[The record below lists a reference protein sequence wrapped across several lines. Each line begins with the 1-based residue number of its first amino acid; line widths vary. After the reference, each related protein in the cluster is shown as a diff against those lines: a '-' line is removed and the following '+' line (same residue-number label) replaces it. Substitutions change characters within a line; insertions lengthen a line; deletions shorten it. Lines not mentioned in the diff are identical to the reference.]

1 MADNPIKTSELFQD
15 DGALKAVLEQLERL
29 LEIVT
34 KLEKTFKDSAGQIQ
48 AETRK
53 TSASQKENR
62 EGLEKNYQA
71 VKELA
76 KANEALVKAKS
87 PVAKQIEKIKESTRE
102 QNQIIKQTVKLE
114 KEKQF
119 ATDKTAQELEKLK
132 AETKDLTKENRLSL
146 KIDQSKEGSYNRL
159 SAQYSKL
166 KMEINAMS
174 LEERENTKEGR
185 EKVRLSKQIYEEM
198 TRLQMVTGK
207 HQLKVGSYTE
217 AVRESN
223 MSLQEMRRE
232 LRMLR
237 EISLE
242 GKTEAE
248 IRDLNQAIGELSDN
262 MKKYQQEQEAFGMD
276 NMEMIAGASRAATG
290 AIQGLAGA
298 FNVLGVESEILR
310 RVQQNMVSMIAIS
323 QALRAIEEAYHKRIF
338 QTMAARIKDTAATI
352 KNTIARRA
360 NQVATAQASRTEA
373 AHAKM
378 IAAKT
383 VATKASTT
391 ATWLFNAALRALM
404 GPVGW
409 ILLAVGAVVSALA
422 VYSRRLRQNRE
433 EEMETIEVKNGIVAA
448 NERLASSVDQNA
460 VKLQAYLK
468 AVNDTSRSENERLR
482 SLEKITELTNG
493 FVKANDLSA
502 ESLREVNKQ
511 AEVYLN
517 NLRMMARA
525 NAAMEQIIEFERELM
540 QLRLDMVNVDELLQ
554 PFDLTFDID
563 GELNVDMSNLENLPE
578 AVQEEYDRAVELARV
593 AMLNDPSIDFQTALR
608 NELMTTRKLQE
619 QNLKA
624 LEAEVDRVMKYYL
637 DASLSVQ
644 DLSGETVD
652 AASDAAKEIV
662 DIEQKRL
669 EILAQLKRQEDDLG
683 RNLIENEFQRRR
695 AMAEHQFK
703 QSEESLNKMLDD
715 MELEEAEREQ
725 LYNRFI
731 ERHLQV
737 YKREILNIERDIT
750 AARKAELEQRFRD
763 DMEAFNLKQ
772 ELAASEFNIVN
783 RTEIE
788 KRRFVLQ
795 QQLERYREE
804 IANAIR
810 HGDLLSDTEIQILR
824 NHIKRVENELEGLAE
839 KRDIWSLIG
848 LDISPE
854 QSMAIQTSTQF
865 ALQQLQQLIQARM
878 QAAQAAVQ
886 AANMEVSAA
895 RQRVDEE
902 RQAAQEGYANRLE
915 IAEQELMDAEAR
927 EQKALK
933 MQERAQKQQEKI
945 QKRQQVGSMITA
957 SARIWADLGFP
968 LAIAALGLMWGSF
981 FASQRKAKK
990 LKAESYGKGHYEVI
1004 RGGSHQSGRDVALGI
1019 DEKNRRVE
1027 GSESFAVFT
1036 KQATRKYGS
1045 WLPDFVNKANNL
1057 QLGYDSREIVNMIN
1071 LPSNDNS
1078 RMEKLLKDI
1087 SESAKSREFVDPKG
1101 RIVWRDGNI
1110 TRIYN
1115 V

>member
-29 LEIVT
+29 LEIVVR
-34 KLEKTFKDSAGQIQ
+34 LEKTFKQSAGEIQ

-53 TSASQKENR
+53 TSASQKEQR
-62 EGLEKNYQA
+62 ESLEKNYQA
-71 VKELA
+71 VKDLA
-76 KANEALVKAKS
+76 KANTALVKAKS
-87 PVAKQIEKIKESTRE
+87 PVAKQIEKIKEATRE
-102 QNQIIKQTVKLE
+102 QNQITKQTVKLE
-114 KEKQF
+114 KERQF

-132 AETKDLTKENRLSL
+132 VETKELSKENRLSL
-146 KIDQSKEGSYNRL
+146 KIDKSKEGSYNRL
-159 SAQYSKL
+159 SATYSKL

-185 EKVRLSKQIYEEM
+185 EKVQLSRQIYEEM

-217 AVRESN
+217 AIRESN
-223 MSLQEMRRE
+223 MSLGEMRKE

-248 IRDLNQAIGELSDN
+248 IQDINRAIGELNDN
-262 MKKYQQEQEAFGMD
+262 MVKYKQEQEAFGMD

-310 RVQQNMVSMIAIS
+310 KVQQNMVSMIAIS

-338 QTMAARIKDTAATI
+338 QTMAVRIKDTAATI

-360 NQVATAQASRTEA
+360 NQAATAQATRTEA

-383 VATKASTT
+383 IATKASTT

-409 ILLAVGAVVSALA
+409 ILLGVGAVVSALTI
-422 VYSRRLRQNRE
+422 YSRRMRQSRE
-433 EEMETIEVKNGIVAA
+433 EEVETIEVKNGLVAV

-460 VKLQAYLK
+460 VKIQAYLK
-468 AVNDTSRSENERLR
+468 AVNDTSRSENERLQ

-493 FVKANDLSA
+493 FIKANDLSA

-511 AEVYLN
+511 AEIYVN

-540 QLRLDMVNVDELLQ
+540 QLRMDMVDVDELMK
-554 PFDLTFDID
+554 PFDVSFDID
-563 GELNVDMSNLENLPE
+563 GELTLDTSSLENLPE
-578 AVQEEYDRAVELARV
+578 AVKEEYDRAVEFARV
-593 AMLNDPSIDFQTALR
+593 AMANDPSIDFQTALR
-608 NELMTTRKLQE
+608 RELVTTRNLQE

-644 DLSGETVD
+644 DLSGDAVD
-652 AASDAAKEIV
+652 KAGEAAREII

-669 EILAQLKRQEDDLG
+669 EILAQLKKQEDDLG
-683 RNLIENEFQRRR
+683 RSLIENEFQRRR
-695 AMAEHQFK
+695 AMTEHQFK
-703 QSEESLNKMLDD
+703 QSQEALNKMLDD
-715 MELEEAEREQ
+715 MQLEEAEREK
-725 LYNRFI
+725 LYDRFI

-737 YKREILNIERDIT
+737 YKREILSIERDIT
-750 AARKAELEQRFRD
+750 NARKTELEQRFRD
-763 DMEAFNLKQ
+763 EMEAFDLKQ
-772 ELAASEFNIVN
+772 RLAESEFNIVT
-783 RTEIE
+783 RTEVE

-795 QQLERYREE
+795 QQLERHREE

-810 HGDLLSDTEIQILR
+810 HGNLMSDIEIQILR
-824 NHIKRVENELEGLAE
+824 NHMKRIENELEGLSE
-839 KRDIWSLIG
+839 KRDIWSMIG
-848 LDISPE
+848 LNISPE
-854 QSMAIQTSTQF
+854 QSQAIQTSMQF

-915 IAEQELMDAEAR
+915 IAERELMDAEAR

-933 MQERAQKQQEKI
+933 MQEKAQKQQERV
-945 QKRQQVGSMITA
+945 QKRQQVGNMITA

-968 LAIAALGLMWGSF
+968 AAIAALGIMWGSF
-981 FASQRKAKK
+981 FSSQRKAKK

-1004 RGGSHQSGRDVALGI
+1004 RGGSHQSGKDVPLNI
-1019 DEKNRRVE
+1019 DNKNRRVE
-1027 GSESFAVFT
+1027 GNESFAVFS
-1036 KQATRKYGS
+1036 KKATRKYGD
-1045 WLPDFVNKANNL
+1045 WLPDFVNRANNL
-1057 QLGYDSREIVNMIN
+1057 QLGYDSPEIFNLIN
-1071 LPSNDNS
+1071 LPTHDNS
-1078 RMEKLLKDI
+1078 RMEQLLKEI
-1087 SESAKSREFVDPKG
+1087 SESAKSREFVDSKG
-1101 RIVWRDGNI
+1101 RIISRQGNI
-1110 TRIYN
+1110 TKIYN